1 MGLTHSSAVVDS
13 CLFTLVAM
21 DWAARV
27 DVQLAHAVKMFV
39 RLRDDIF
46 IVTSDLAKLSRVF
59 PQGTSSW
66 PAASLLWL
74 SLGLVA

>member
-13 CLFTLVAM
+13 CLFTLAAI

-27 DVQLAHAVKMFV
+27 YVQLAHAVKMFV

-46 IVTSDLAKLSRVF
+46 IVTSDLAKFSRVF
-59 PQGTSSW
+59 RKV
-66 PAASLLWL
+66 PAVGQQRLYYGCHW
-74 SLGLVA
+74 G